1 MMSISGVYSLTT
13 ELKDVETTI
22 STGAVEI
29 DLKEYDSHN
38 NEFSENGKIV
48 MPGETISLVPRV
60 HNLGMD
66 CYLRTKITY
75 TINGSKYNEYT
86 YIDGNYK
93 TWNKNGDYY
102 YYNPIFTK
110 NEDLDIFEE
119 VTIPNNLPTEYQG
132 KKVIL
137 NIVVEAIQARNF
149 DGDWSGATIKESVNK
164 SYDLDNTGS
173 STIIYD
179 NDVDK
184 HITLD
189 NGFFDNLGNL
199 LPGDSKNEKVTILN
213 KSKTKNDY
221 YLTLKLNNLTDEEKK
236 LLNNINITIK
246 SNNKIIVKNNILSF
260 GSKKFTT
267 LKPNEKDELTFI
279 VSLPKELDNAYSKI
293 LTKITWKFSYI
304 ESKKEKNNY
313 IPIINP
319 NTGDFK
325 FGLSMIM
332 FIISAIGMFVVIILL
347 KKENN
352 NFKKEGEKL

>member
-1 MMSISGVYSLTT
+1 MMTISGIYALNAEIKDDETSISTS
-13 ELKDVETTI
+13 
-22 STGAVEI
+22 AVEI
-29 DLKEYDSHN
+29 DLKEYDNHN
-38 NEFSENGKIV
+38 NEFSENGKTV

-60 HNLGMD
+60 HNLGID

-75 TINGSKYNEYT
+75 TINNTKYNEST

-93 TWNKNGDYY
+93 TWNKNGEYY
-102 YYNPIFTK
+102 YYNSIFTK
-110 NEDLDIFEE
+110 NEDLDIFNE
-119 VTIPNNLPTEYQG
+119 VNIPRNLPTNYQG
-132 KKVIL
+132 KKVIV

-149 DGDWSGATIKESVNK
+149 DGDWSKVTIKESINK
-164 SYDLDNTGS
+164 SYDMDDTGS

-189 NGFFDNLGNL
+189 DGFFDNLGNL
-199 LPGDSKNEKVTILN
+199 LPGDNKNEKVIVLN

-221 YLTLKLNNLTDEEKK
+221 YLTIKLNNLTKEEKK
-236 LLNNINITIK
+236 LLNSINITIK
-246 SNNKIIVKNNILSF
+246 SKNKTIVKNNILNF

-267 LKPNEKDELTFI
+267 LKPNEKDELTFT
-279 VSLPKELDNAYSKI
+279 VSLPKDLDNSYSKI

-304 ESKKEKNNY
+304 ESKKEKKNF

-325 FGLSMIM
+325 FSLSMIM
-332 FIISAIGMFVVIILL
+332 FVLSAIGMFIVIILL
-347 KKENN
+347 KKEDN
-352 NFKKEGEKL
+352 KKIV